1 MSRDGGLLAAFNCP
15 PDSKY
20 AKLAPVVLP
29 RPGADAGAGAGARPR
44 FFGVCVLTVLAP
56 PRARRGGAAAAA
68 EASVRLRPRQATA
81 QINGIATVPLA
92 DDAPDEWKYHDV
104 VYARPAE
111 PGAPDY
117 VYTLT
122 PPDEGV
128 VAVGYLLDVAGRRAR
143 VQLDRTAGDAD
154 DDSDEDSDSDDS
166 DDGEGGAA

>member
-15 PDSKY
+15 PGSKY

-29 RPGADAGAGAGARPR
+29 RPGADAGAGTNARPR
-44 FFGVCVLTVLAP
+44 FFGVCVLTVPAP

-92 DDAPDEWKYHDV
+92 DDVPDEWKYHDI

-122 PPDEGV
+122 TPHNGE

-143 VQLDRTAGDAD
+143 VQLDRTADDAD
-154 DDSDEDSDSDDS
+154 EASDEAPDEDSGSEVS
-166 DDGEGGAA
+166 TP

>member
-15 PDSKY
+15 PGSKY

-29 RPGADAGAGAGARPR
+29 RPGADAGARPR
-44 FFGVCVLTVLAP
+44 FFGVCVLTVPAP

-68 EASVRLRPRQATA
+68 EATARLRPRQATA

-143 VQLDRTAGDAD
+143 VQLDRTADAD
-154 DDSDEDSDSDDS
+154 ADADAEDYGS
-166 DDGEGGAA
+166 DDGSEGRAP